1 MDFYN
6 MIDEL
11 KEALDNEKLVIF
23 VGAGVSKNS
32 GVPTWGQ
39 AVRVFAEKIGYPE
52 HRLTTDEYIRI
63 PQYFYGIDKSEGHKE
78 YYKTLLKCFD
88 LDVKPNIINELI
100 AEIHPKHIVTTNYDK
115 LMDNVLRDYE
125 IITTDKDLLKVKGN
139 NYLIKMHGD
148 IDDVK
153 GIVFKEDD
161 YLQYSESHRVLEIFL
176 KSLLIDHVF
185 LFMGYS
191 LNDYNLNT
199 FTSWI
204 DFIAQEMNVKESIHK
219 NFLLLS
225 SGQAGK
231 EYLKTYYE
239 NKSLH
244 VIDMFDL
251 PEEIESRVANVKL
264 SDKLGQR
271 TYVILEL
278 LKNEQENKT

>member
-1 MDFYN
+1 MEFYE
-6 MIDEL
+6 MINEL
-11 KEALDNEKLVIF
+11 KEALKDEKLVIF
-23 VGAGVSKNS
+23 VGAGISKNS
-32 GVPTWGQ
+32 GIPTWGQ
-39 AVRVFAEKIGYPE
+39 TVRTFAEKIGYPS

-63 PQYFYGIDKSEGHKE
+63 PQYFYGIDKSKNHEE
-78 YYKTLLKCFD
+78 YYKTLLKSVNFE
-88 LDVKPNIINELI
+88 VKPNIINNLI

-115 LMDNVLRDYE
+115 LMDMAADDYE
-125 IITTDKDLLKVKGN
+125 IITIDRELLKVKGK

-161 YLQYSESHRVLEIFL
+161 YLQYSESHRVMEIFL

-185 LFMGYS
+185 LFVGYS

-204 DFIAQEMNVKESIHK
+204 DYIAQEMKVKDSIHK
-219 NFLLLS
+219 NFFISS

-244 VIDMFDL
+244 VIDMFNIPDEL
-251 PEEIESRVANVKL
+251 VKKA
-264 SDKLGQR
+264 DTIKLQDELGRR

-278 LKNEQENKT
+278 LKNKQT

>member
-1 MDFYN
+1 
-6 MIDEL
+6 MINEL
-11 KEALDNEKLVIF
+11 KEALKDEKLVIF
-23 VGAGVSKNS
+23 VGAGISKNS
-32 GVPTWGQ
+32 GIPTWGQ
-39 AVRVFAEKIGYPE
+39 TVRTFAEKIGYPS

-63 PQYFYGIDKSEGHKE
+63 PQYFYGIDKSKNHEE
-78 YYKTLLKCFD
+78 YYKTLLKSVNFE
-88 LDVKPNIINELI
+88 VKPNIINNLI

-115 LMDNVLRDYE
+115 LMDMAADDYE
-125 IITTDKDLLKVKGN
+125 IITIDRELLKVKGK

-161 YLQYSESHRVLEIFL
+161 YLQYSESHRVMEIFL

-185 LFMGYS
+185 LFVGYS

-204 DFIAQEMNVKESIHK
+204 DYIAQEMKVKDSIHK
-219 NFLLLS
+219 NFFISS

-244 VIDMFDL
+244 VIDMFNIPDEL
-251 PEEIESRVANVKL
+251 VKKA
-264 SDKLGQR
+264 DTIKLQDELGRR

-278 LKNEQENKT
+278 LKNKQT